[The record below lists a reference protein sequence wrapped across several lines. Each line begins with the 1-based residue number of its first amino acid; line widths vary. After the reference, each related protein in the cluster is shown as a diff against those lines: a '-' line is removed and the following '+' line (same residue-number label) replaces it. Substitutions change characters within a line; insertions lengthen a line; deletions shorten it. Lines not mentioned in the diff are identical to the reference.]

1 MNGVPKCLQVIS
13 NQGTNK
19 ELGKELEFQK
29 NENVN
34 SEILKN
40 NITPIRIDLKNQNK
54 FYKNLNNHI
63 VEKINSV
70 NII

>member
-1 MNGVPKCLQVIS
+1 MPFKFD
-13 NQGTNK
+13 K
-19 ELGKELEFQK
+19 EFQK